1 MLAAPLIA
9 LAGWKFTFLILAALG
24 VVTVPILAKVIPK
37 APVVENA
44 VSAELKPPISE
55 VFRSRTV
62 WLACLCFCG
71 NDLISYGLSSWAPS
85 YLMEVK
91 KLNIVMVGAL
101 TSIPAFLCVIPVILG
116 GLVFDKIGHKR
127 PAMIIVPVAL
137 LTGLFLLLMV
147 RSSSVTEFVAYQ
159 SMSALIRA
167 FSLMTIFGLCLRTL
181 KPEIAGIGNA
191 VINFGGQIAGAF
203 APFVMGFL
211 ADRFGYTTAF
221 CFPFV
226 GVVMMIMS
234 VMFLPKTPDRQ
245 LNEQ

>member
-1 MLAAPLIA
+1 
-9 LAGWKFTFLILAALG
+9 
-24 VVTVPILAKVIPK
+24 
-37 APVVENA
+37 
-44 VSAELKPPISE
+44 
-55 VFRSRTV
+55 
-62 WLACLCFCG
+62 
-71 NDLISYGLSSWAPS
+71 
-85 YLMEVK
+85 MEVK

-147 RSSSVTEFVAYQ
+147 RSSSVTEFVTYQ

-181 KPEIAGIGNA
+181 KPEFAGIGYA
-191 VINFGGQIAGAF
+191 VINFGGQLAGAF

-245 LNEQ
+245 LNER

>member
-1 MLAAPLIA
+1 
-9 LAGWKFTFLILAALG
+9 
-24 VVTVPILAKVIPK
+24 
-37 APVVENA
+37 
-44 VSAELKPPISE
+44 
-55 VFRSRTV
+55 
-62 WLACLCFCG
+62 
-71 NDLISYGLSSWAPS
+71 
-85 YLMEVK
+85 
-91 KLNIVMVGAL
+91 
-101 TSIPAFLCVIPVILG
+101 
-116 GLVFDKIGHKR
+116 
-127 PAMIIVPVAL
+127 
-137 LTGLFLLLMV
+137 
-147 RSSSVTEFVAYQ
+147 
-159 SMSALIRA
+159 
-167 FSLMTIFGLCLRTL
+167 L